1 MEGSIDIMKRGIK
14 GAKQEAKKGRK
25 KVSLTISN
33 QSKYLERSRLS
44 AETLA
49 PIME

>member
-25 KVSLTISN
+25 KESISN
-33 QSKYLERSRLS
+33 HIKSKQIS
-44 AETLA
+44 
-49 PIME
+49 